1 MIWNDTGFLI
11 SKLKYNENSII
22 AEFFTEKHGKCSGII
37 FGATSKK
44 IKNYLQIGNKFYLQ
58 YNYKNDN
65 KIGYFKI
72 EILDASTPLYF
83 DNQKKLL
90 CISSA
95 IYLIKILTVELQENK
110 NVFDLIENFFELL
123 KKNNWVKAYI
133 FWELELFKFLGY
145 DLELK
150 KIVNKEI
157 RDDKTHYY
165 VLGNNGKKNIP
176 SFLVEKNDDYIDNDN
191 LLSGL
196 RLVGDFLEK
205 SILRPNNISYPS
217 IRIEFM
223 NVIKWY

>member
-165 VLGNNGKKNIP
+165 VLGNNGKKYIP
-176 SFLVEKNDDYIDNDN
+176 SFLIEKNDDYIDNDN

-205 SILRPNNISYPS
+205 SILRPNNINYPS
-217 IRIEFM
+217 IRVEFM
-223 NVIKWY
+223 NVIK